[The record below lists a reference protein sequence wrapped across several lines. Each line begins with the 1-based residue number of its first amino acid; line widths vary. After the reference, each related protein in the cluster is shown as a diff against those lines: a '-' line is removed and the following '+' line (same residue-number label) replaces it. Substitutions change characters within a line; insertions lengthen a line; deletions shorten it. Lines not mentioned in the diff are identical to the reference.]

1 MPYVGYSGVA
11 NQANTSDGFALGVG
25 AANVPVTDGYGENVG
40 DTGVVDLYD
49 NTVPTVKSFIAD
61 ETDAAGPTTTY
72 VLQES
77 GDKIVL
83 ESS

>member
-1 MPYVGYSGVA
+1 MAYVGYTGVA
-11 NQANTSDGFALGVG
+11 NQANTSDGFAAQVS
-25 AANVPVTDGYGENVG
+25 AANIIGATPGDDVG
-40 DTGVVDLYD
+40 DDGVVDRYGMA
-49 NTVPTVKSFIAD
+49 TVATFYIAD
-61 ETDAAGPTTTY
+61 EANPGY

>member
-1 MPYVGYSGVA
+1 MAYVGYTGVA
-11 NQANTSDGFALGVG
+11 NQANTSDGFALQVS
-25 AANVPVTDGYGENVG
+25 AANVPGATPGDDVG
-40 DTGVVDLYD
+40 DDGVVDRYGASNGLTFY
-49 NTVPTVKSFIAD
+49 IAD
-61 ETDAAGPTTTY
+61 EGAPGY